1 MEDFTFKPDL
11 DMNVPAAYAV
21 FQIILNDSKKK
32 ADDALY
38 VYANK
43 AYCEMVGRDKS
54 ELIGRNFRSVYDN
67 ADAKWF
73 DYCYEAAFEGK
84 RIRDR
89 MYSREVGHWLEF
101 VVEPAGD
108 GLAAFIFMN
117 VDMDH
122 AERMSLRRSSTTD
135 DVIIRLAKILNGG
148 ESYERSVQHVL
159 EELGEVIHPDRLY
172 VLETDGRQVSNTFEW
187 CREGVEPEIETL
199 QNLPYDAYI
208 GGWEKFL
215 IHNSSVVLEDIGVLE
230 QDDPVDYENLKR
242 QNIRSIIEAPIY
254 DGGNLIG
261 YIGADNYEISDAVN
275 TQKILEAVSYFLGAS
290 MVNQRLL
297 QKLNYMSRRDMLT
310 GVQNRNGLM
319 EKLEELE
326 QQPFSTGV
334 VFGDVNGLKKENDE
348 NGHVAGDRLLR
359 RAAAAMRD
367 FWGDDCVYRAGG
379 DEFVAL
385 VPNICE
391 CTFYRKFQEFY
402 DMMKGK
408 ADISVAY
415 GAEWAADGKSLLA
428 AFGRADRKMYEDKKT
443 FYLQSA
449 GEEY

>member
-1 MEDFTFKPDL
+1 MCLQPMRYFKL
-11 DMNVPAAYAV
+11 SLTAV
-21 FQIILNDSKKK
+21 EKK

-43 AYCEMVGRDKS
+43 ACCEMVGRDRS

-199 QNLPYDAYI
+199 KNLPYDAYI

-230 QDDPVDYENLKR
+230 KDDPVDYENLKR

-348 NGHVAGDRLLR
+348 NGHVSGDRLLR

-385 VPNICE
+385 VPDICE

-408 ADISVAY
+408 ADISVAC

-428 AFGRADRKMYEDKKT
+428 AFSRADRKMYEDKKT

-449 GEEY
+449 GAEY